1 MAQDLILPTCYLPNL
16 SYFNQL
22 SNADA
27 VALEKYEHF
36 PKQTFRTRTQI
47 ATANGILE
55 LIIPIIHGKKDRV
68 PMKDVRINYDEPWQR
83 LHWMSIQTAYRRSAY
98 FEFYEDDFRPFYEQ
112 KETFL
117 FDFHLKQLQVLL
129 KMLKL
134 EKEIHFTDSFE
145 EIADASLDRRK
156 IIHPKKPSLISHPVP
171 YYQVFEEKN
180 GFIPNLSIIDLL
192 FNQGP
197 QAKAYL

>member
-22 SNADA
+22 SNADTF
-27 VALEKYEHF
+27 ALEKYEHF

-145 EIADASLDRRK
+145 EIADTSLDRRK